1 MIVHLHHQDIDP
13 IAWDKRLGT
22 CTNASWYGLSSTL
35 EAAAPGGW
43 DALVD
48 EVTGEQMPL
57 IWRRKYGVNYLYQ
70 PFMIQHA
77 GPYSSEDPSTAAAR
91 FLRALPMHFRYA
103 DINVLAAAVTG
114 IPQLRTEQ
122 RINHVLQLDKSLD
135 VLRNGYSTN
144 HRRSLRKAT
153 ASDVSVERD
162 VTSRRVLEVI
172 EGSEQF
178 TRWKVDATGLG
189 AMRRLVKATEADG
202 SGWGRMVSTNGEPVA
217 AGWFVRSHERVIFLK
232 GIGTEKGREL
242 RAMHLLI
249 DDVIAEFASSGLAL
263 DLAGGNDPQLARFYS
278 GFGAEPV
285 LYLRTLI
292 NRLPPLIRL
301 MKP

>member
-1 MIVHLHHQDIDP
+1 MIVHLRHRDIDP
-13 IAWDKRLGT
+13 VAWDQRLGA
-22 CTNASWYGLSSTL
+22 CPNASWYGLSKTL
-35 EAAAPGGW
+35 EAAAPSSW

-48 EVTGEQMPL
+48 EETGEQMPL
-57 IWRRKYGVNYLYQ
+57 PWRRKYGVHYLYQ
-70 PFMIQHA
+70 PFMIQHS
-77 GPYSSEDPSTAAAR
+77 GPYSPEDPSIAAGR

-103 DINVLAAAVTG
+103 DINLLAAGVTG
-114 IPQLRTEQ
+114 IPQLRTEP
-122 RINHVLQLDKSLD
+122 RTNHVLQLNKPVD

-144 HRRSLRKAT
+144 HRRSLRKAEG
-153 ASDVSVERD
+153 ADVSLERN
-162 VTSRRVLEVI
+162 VSGQRVLEVI

-178 TRWKVDATGLG
+178 IRWKVDTAGRDT
-189 AMRRLVKATEADG
+189 MRRLVRATEADG
-202 SGWGRMVSTNGEPVA
+202 TGWGRMISSNGEPVA
-217 AGWFVRSHERVIFLK
+217 AGWFVRSHDRIIFLK

-249 DDVIAEFASSGLAL
+249 DDVIAEFASSGMAF

-285 LYLRTLI
+285 LYLRALM